1 MDEPSIK
8 SVKIIAQNR
17 KARHEY
23 EILSTYEAGIALAGT
38 EVKSLRLGKA
48 QMQDSYVV
56 IESGELFLYNFHI
69 SPYEQ
74 GNVHNHEPNRVR
86 KLLMHRQEIKKLYA
100 RAVERGLTMVPL
112 KIYFKGK
119 VAKMEIALVKGKKTH
134 DKRDAIIEREVRREI
149 DRRMKERWR

>member
-1 MDEPSIK
+1 MDEPSI
-8 SVKIIAQNR
+8 KIIAQNR

-23 EILSTYEAGIALAGT
+23 EILATYETGIALAGT

-56 IESGELFLYNFHI
+56 IESGELFLHNFHI
-69 SPYEQ
+69 SAYEQ
-74 GNVHNHEPNRVR
+74 ANVHNHEPMRVR

-100 RAVERGLTMVPL
+100 RAVERGLTLVPL

-119 VAKMEIALVKGKKTH
+119 VAKLEIALVRGKKSH
-134 DKRDAIIEREVRREI
+134 DKRDAIMERDARREI
-149 DRRMKERWR
+149 DRKMKEHGR